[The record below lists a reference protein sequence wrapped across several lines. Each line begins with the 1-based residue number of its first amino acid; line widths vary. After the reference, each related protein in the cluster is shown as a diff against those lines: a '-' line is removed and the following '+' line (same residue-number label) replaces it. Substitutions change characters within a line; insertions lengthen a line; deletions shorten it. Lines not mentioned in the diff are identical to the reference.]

1 MQLIGLA
8 RLGRDAE
15 ARAVGDNTVAN
26 LSLAFDYYDPKTEKK
41 RSTTWI
47 DGALWGKQATSLE
60 QHLVKGQQV
69 CVTVDDLHMETFQGR
84 NGEGVKLV
92 GRITSI
98 KLAGGRNEQN
108 SAGNATTPAQSA
120 PPARA
125 PAPRPAPAPA
135 GGGSGGGFDDMEDD
149 IPFASSFMEHDPMTG
164 TRKARRLGL
173 IR

>member
-26 LSLAFDYYDPKTEKK
+26 LSLAFDYYDPKAEKK

-47 DGALWGKQATSLE
+47 DAALWGKQATSLE
-60 QHLVKGQQV
+60 QYLTKGTQV
-69 CVTVDDLHMETFQGR
+69 CCTVDDLHMETFQGR

-98 KLAGGRNEQN
+98 KLAGGRQDG
-108 SAGNATTPAQSA
+108 AAPA
-120 PPARA
+120 PTPARA
-125 PAPRPAPAPA
+125 PAPAPRAAAAPA
-135 GGGSGGGFDDMEDD
+135 SGGFADMDDD
-149 IPFASSFMEHDPMTG
+149 IPF
-164 TRKARRLGL
+164 
-173 IR
+173 